1 MFYYDWHLPWSVA
14 KQSMTSRLSQSAFWS
29 SAVTS
34 GGLTPYLLPPILSAS
49 SSVKNKWCGDTS
61 HVTWIPFSLAARIT
75 RTYSTNA
82 CTISK
87 NKQDYTRGTSRTCLT
102 ALCLRLK
109 TRTTATM
116 PEKCVHSLKVKNWLH
131 LEISE
136 QNMKMDKFHWRKP
149 LVHFHSGLCL
159 QAEKSANRR
168 MKMSTSRE
176 TAEKQETRETSRQL
190 GMKEQASRLPGF
202 QAFRQTDRQR
212 QCCLPE
218 AGRQT
223 GR

>member
-1 MFYYDWHLPWSVA
+1 MKNEEWRSFWCFYNLIFFSLFYILIKNKTLPVYLDFRSHDRNIYRNLILAKTSYLGYLIWNNPCHTTRRSNTMFYYDWHLPWSVA

-75 RTYSTNA
+75 RTYSTNT

-87 NKQDYTRGTSRTCLT
+87 NKQDYTRGNNRTCLT
-102 ALCLRLK
+102 ALCSRLK

-131 LEISE
+131 LETSE
-136 QNMKMDKFHWRKP
+136 QNMKMNKFH
-149 LVHFHSGLCL
+149 
-159 QAEKSANRR
+159 
-168 MKMSTSRE
+168 
-176 TAEKQETRETSRQL
+176 
-190 GMKEQASRLPGF
+190 
-202 QAFRQTDRQR
+202 
-212 QCCLPE
+212 
-218 AGRQT
+218 
-223 GR
+223 